1 MTALLLAAPVLASL
15 LLGAHFFRSGSAA
28 GVVAALL
35 PLPLVFVRRPW
46 AARATQAILVLGA
59 AEWIRTLALLVEER
73 RAAALPHARLAL
85 ILGAVAALTA
95 ASAFVFETRR
105 LRDRYGTARRA

>member
-15 LLGAHFFRSGSAA
+15 LLGAHFLRSGSSA

-35 PLPLVFVRRPW
+35 PIALVFVRRPW
-46 AARATQAILVLGA
+46 AARAAQTILVLGA

-73 RAAALPHARLAL
+73 RAADLPHVRLAL

-95 ASAFVFETRR
+95 ASALVFETRR
-105 LRDRYGTARRA
+105 LRERYGSAQRA